1 MLSINPPTVALAVA
15 PLVTAA
21 PEPLAVPAKALPSGS
36 TSTSRRT
43 AEPPAGPD
51 TVAWKTTDRL
61 VTSPPGATAVAP
73 SLWNCASAAGGSGGG
88 PLPATTKS
96 TATRA
101 GLPTAWPADTTTVS
115 WYTPGSSP
123 AGFRCTCTR
132 AGVVPVL
139 GVTSS
144 HAPPDFTLALHDSA
158 PAPVLDSAMLSTS
171 SAVLPTAALSST
183 RRGAT
188 DSAASGGGSV
198 VSLSILQVASR
209 TASAHAPVRVRSCAL
224 TALSA
229 P

>member
-1 MLSINPPTVALAVA
+1 PPA
-15 PLVTAA
+15 PGA
-21 PEPLAVPAKALPSGS
+21 PERLEVPVNAVPTAL
-36 TSTSRRT
+36 TSTSSRT
-43 AEPPAGPD
+43 GELPAGPD
-51 TVAWKTTDRL
+51 TVALTTADRL
-61 VTSPPGATAVAP
+61 VSVPPGSTAVTP
-73 SLWNCASAAGGSGGG
+73 SFWNCASAAGGPGGG

-96 TATRA
+96 TGTRA

-158 PAPVLDSAMLSTS
+158 PPPLLESAMLSTS
-171 SAVLPTAALSST
+171 SAVLPTTALSST

-188 DSAASGGGSV
+188 DSAARGGGSV
-198 VSLSILQVASR
+198 VSLSILQVASKA
-209 TASAHAPVRVRSCAL
+209 ASAHAPVRVRSCAL
-224 TALSA
+224 TDR

>member
-1 MLSINPPTVALAVA
+1 MERSAKDATPATAATVLRPASAPPLA
-15 PLVTAA
+15 TAA
-21 PEPLAVPAKALPSGS
+21 PEPLTAPVTALPTGA
-36 TSTSRRT
+36 TSPSRRI

-73 SLWNCASAAGGSGGG
+73 SLWNCASPAGGSGGG

-123 AGFRCTCTR
+123 AGFRCTCKR
-132 AGVVPVL
+132 AGVVPVF

-144 HAPPDFTLALHDSA
+144 QPPPAFTLALHASA
-158 PAPVLDSAMLSTS
+158 PAPLLVSAMLSTCM
-171 SAVLPTAALSST
+171 AVLPTAALSST
-183 RRGAT
+183 RPGAT
-188 DSAASGGGSV
+188 DNAASGGGSL

-209 TASAHAPVRVRSCAL
+209 TVSKPIPQRVR
-224 TALSA
+224 
-229 P
+229 